1 MKYYAQPTSSGTGV
15 YVTSSEILEKING
28 GIKKPLSTVKI
39 GRIMNK
45 IGYDVKILDG
55 FRKYHVKELQF
66 ADIQEI
72 KSQEVIMKDS
82 SAF

>member
-1 MKYYAQPTSSGTGV
+1 MKYYAQPTSSDTGV
-15 YVTSSEILEKING
+15 YLTSSEILEKING

-45 IGYDVKILDG
+45 MGYDVKILDG
-55 FRKYHVKELQF
+55 FRKYRVKELQY

-72 KSQEVIMKDS
+72 KSREVLMEDS
-82 SAF
+82 TAF

>member
-1 MKYYAQPTSSGTGV
+1 
-15 YVTSSEILEKING
+15 
-28 GIKKPLSTVKI
+28 
-39 GRIMNK
+39 MNK